1 MEIVVAELRRS
12 RSQVR
17 PCPRPRDRPAAA
29 ADTRCA
35 RSEHAEDIFKYPMDS
50 KDRWPHKLRSSPL
63 PAEMVRTQQSRSL
76 SVAGLLTPRG
86 AAFCSQRNLCG
97 QQAVV
102 MGCSLAAQANAW
114 RSRSAP
120 HKVRPNL
127 PDKSIVSAV
136 AQANRGSENG
146 SNGSGTTAR
155 EDISMNPTLM
165 QQGAQAGTGAG
176 LANGALRPAA
186 AQGGNAAGQQVF
198 PAGVAGAPGPGTA
211 AANAANAA
219 QAPLA
224 NGAMAAGQSA
234 SGSATAAVSQAA
246 AGAGA
251 PARAPAPAPAPVL
264 PPAAPVLREA
274 TALWEFKPQGQGQKY
289 MQRGDVV
296 RVVSTDHKEWWMVQ
310 TADGQGWV
318 PASYLKLSEPA
329 VPSLAP
335 AGDGGPAKKRRL
347 DEQQT
352 QQMQAQAQQQQMAA
366 QQQQAAA
373 QAQAQ
378 ALGQPQFTEDVA
390 TVQVPEG
397 APPGT
402 QLSVVFPCGQRGL
415 VTVPEGVGP
424 GHILKARLKIQV
436 QAPVQQQQAVQAQQ
450 QAAQA
455 QQAQA
460 QQQAQQQ
467 AVAQQAAQQQAAQQ
481 QQAAAQQQAQVQQ
494 QAQQAQAQQAQ
505 QPQAQQPQQPQQ
517 TQPQPQP
524 QQTQPQPRQPGDSTG
539 DQTPPTSIPSS
550 PSSGEDS
557 GDAKSPLE
565 SARPQALGPGAPA
578 VVA

>member
-1 MEIVVAELRRS
+1 
-12 RSQVR
+12 
-17 PCPRPRDRPAAA
+17 
-29 ADTRCA
+29 
-35 RSEHAEDIFKYPMDS
+35 MDS

-517 TQPQPQP
+517 TQPQ
-524 QQTQPQPRQPGDSTG
+524 QTQPQPTQPQPQQPGDSTG